1 MPEPYLRTYTELA
14 RLPTF
19 EERFAYLEMGGQVGV
34 TTLGH
39 DRHIGQ
45 TFYRSHEWRTIR
57 DFVISRD
64 LGCDLGI
71 FGYELYEAPLIHHI
85 NAMSVDDI
93 LHREE
98 WILDPE
104 FLITT
109 CHATHNAI
117 HYGDHSLLP
126 KVVVERKPGDTALW

>member
-1 MPEPYLRTYTELA
+1 VIFRTYTELA

-19 EERFAYLEMGGQVGV
+19 EERFAYLELGGQVGRE
-34 TTLGH
+34 TFGH
-39 DRHIGQ
+39 DRHINQ
-45 TFYRSHEWRTIR
+45 TFYRSQEWQTIR

-64 LGCDLGI
+64 MGCDLGI
-71 FGYELYEAPLIHHI
+71 FGRELYVPPLIHHI

-104 FLITT
+104 YLITT

-117 HYGDHSLLP
+117 HYGDSSLLP
-126 KVVVERKPGDTALW
+126 QVVLERKPGDTTLW

>member
-1 MPEPYLRTYTELA
+1 VIFRTYTELA

-19 EERFAYLEMGGQVGV
+19 EERFAYLEMGGQVGYE
-34 TTLGH
+34 TFGH
-39 DRHIGQ
+39 DRHINQ
-45 TFYRSHEWRTIR
+45 TFYRSQEWRSIR

-64 LGCDLGI
+64 WGCDLGVL
-71 FGYELYEAPLIHHI
+71 GYELAEPPLIHHI

-98 WILDPE
+98 WILNPE
-104 FLITT
+104 YLITT

-117 HYGDHSLLP
+117 HYGDSSLLP
-126 KVVVERKPGDTALW
+126 KVVLERKPGDTTLW